1 MFEEQRNNTILCKD
15 ATQVD
20 YGKLLKEYNTNVIDY
35 LQVDIEPSKTTFEA
49 LLAIPFDDYKFAI
62 VTYEHDHYVDMTNSY
77 RGKSR
82 KYLKFM
88 GYEMVV
94 SNVSPTEW
102 SPFEDWWY
110 HPDLVDP
117 QMVELMKD
125 ADDTITDIRKYMFN

>member
-1 MFEEQRNNTILCKD
+1 MV
-15 ATQVD
+15 ATKID
-20 YGKLLKEYNTNVIDY
+20 YTHLLDEFNQGTNFDY
-35 LQVDIEPSKTTFEA
+35 LQLDCEPSKTTFEI
-49 LLAIPFDDYKFAI
+49 LLSIPFEKYKFAI
-62 VTYEHDHYVDMTNSY
+62 ITYEHDHYVDMTNSY
-77 RGKSR
+77 RDKSR
-82 KYLKFM
+82 KYLKLM